1 MYRFFKISNH
11 VPTENPHTTP
21 PHGTAAPTHLLLI
34 HGIISFCF
42 LRLLNV
48 TCHLNAAQIP
58 TARRNRH
65 SSNRAE
71 EPILLALLCGR
82 PQLMKH
88 TQALLDFS
96 LLRNTTPHN
105 RSLLPGG
112 SACVYQNDHSSSQ
125 TGGRYVLCIPCIFY
139 TRCCSSV
146 PSSRRVHNYRQG
158 ARAHQPGGECGCC
171 SVRFPSY
178 LPQHKLI

>member
-1 MYRFFKISNH
+1 M
-11 VPTENPHTTP
+11 
-21 PHGTAAPTHLLLI
+21 
-34 HGIISFCF
+34 
-42 LRLLNV
+42 

-71 EPILLALLCGR
+71 EPILLTLLCGR

-158 ARAHQPGGECGCC
+158 ARTPTRRRVWLLFCAVSLLSPSTQTYITTCPTELSSGK
-171 SVRFPSY
+171 FPPFFVSAA
-178 LPQHKLI
+178 